1 MSSNMRENV
10 FIIIYTRGFA
20 HAKRLRGKKVDFVQ
34 FFYNFVSY
42 FYFMCFIGMI
52 NILYMLF

>member
-1 MSSNMRENV
+1 MRENV